1 MTILDSDQRPTAQ
14 NTILLVEDN
23 LSNIT
28 TMMDYL
34 KAKGYQVLVAVNGK
48 EGVETAQAQQ
58 PSLILM
64 DIQMPEMDG
73 LEAIKIIRRDPVIAK
88 TPIIAL
94 TALAMAGDRER
105 CLQAGAN
112 EYVSKPVRLKELIQL
127 IENMLARSIN

>member
-1 MTILDSDQRPTAQ
+1 MTILDSDQMPTAQ

-112 EYVSKPVRLKELIQL
+112 KYVSKPVRLKELIQL
-127 IENMLARSIN
+127 IENMLARSTN

>member
-1 MTILDSDQRPTAQ
+1 MTTLEPDQMPTTQ
-14 NTILLVEDN
+14 KTILLVEDN

-28 TMMDYL
+28 TVMDYL
-34 KAKGYQVLVAVNGK
+34 KAKGYQVFVAVNGK

-58 PSLILM
+58 PHLILM

-73 LEAIKIIRRDPVIAK
+73 LEAIEMIRRDPVIGR

-94 TALAMAGDRER
+94 TALAMTGDRER
-105 CLQAGAN
+105 CLRAGAN

-127 IENMLARSIN
+127 IEKILAK